1 MRDYLLSVGVIFAVV
16 VFGIVVDRIYQRFS
30 TRHPELG
37 PFRKNDGSCGCCAA
51 KSACQQKSSCS

>member
-1 MRDYLLSVGVIFAVV
+1 MRDYLLTVGGIFAVL
-16 VFGIVVDRIYQRFS
+16 VFGILVDRLYQRFS
-30 TRHPELG
+30 QRNPELG